1 VRGKVFL
8 WIALSLGIVLS
19 IVALVQVVL
28 AQQDMAEGRRNLRIA
43 WEAVYDG
50 DLKTAQAA
58 LERAGASL
66 SRATRRLESWPVM
79 PSRIIPGIRQNLG
92 VATALAK
99 AGAEFSLAGR
109 KGLDLLRLFPIE
121 DRHVVVPW
129 RDGVVDVRRLVEAS
143 EPARRL
149 EASIAKAYEVAA
161 SSEESFLIPSV
172 REARAEA
179 LKVLGRAK
187 RDAEVASAMT
197 FLLPRALGTEERRTW
212 LLGAENLAELRGRGG
227 FVGSWALAEGEAGR
241 VTLGSFLPLSKLPS
255 LNTEYRGEV
264 PAEYRDHY
272 FRLGGLS
279 TWSNLTMSPNFP
291 SAASLFLERVAASGG
306 PLAQGML
313 STDPQALSYLLE
325 VIGPIEVPA
334 VPHPITA
341 ENVVEWSLNRAY
353 YQFDVK
359 QERKDALAE
368 VAEKV
373 WQRLISGRDLDPA
386 ALFDA
391 FGRSLSEHHL
401 VIYSS
406 DPEEQAVIRRLGISG
421 EVKKVTGDYLFI
433 VGQNAG
439 ENKMDYYLE
448 RDISYRG
455 NLRDD
460 SVIEGTLE
468 LTLRNTAPSDTPLPN
483 YIGGS
488 RPHLG
493 LESGTARTYL
503 SVFVPGRAIL
513 REVLVD
519 RESSNNFENRLEFG
533 KRVFI
538 VSLDVKAGESR
549 SVTFHYLVPDVIGG
563 DGYRL
568 TIQDQATVRP
578 DRMRVQVLP
587 PPNWSL
593 HSSDSSDGKALLW
606 EGGIANDVELV
617 GRIQLPFLSRI
628 SGGLRQLVSFSSN

>member
-8 WIALSLGIVLS
+8 WIGLSLGVVVSML
-19 IVALVQVVL
+19 ALAQVVL
-28 AQQDMAEGRRNLRIA
+28 AQQDMAGGRSNLRIA
-43 WEAVYDG
+43 WEAAD
-50 DLKTAQAA
+50 DSDFKTAQAA

-66 SRATRRLESWPVM
+66 SRARRRLESWPVI
-79 PSRIIPGIRQNLG
+79 PGRIIPGIRQNLR
-92 VATALAK
+92 VVTAIAK
-99 AGAEFSLAGR
+99 AGTEFSLAAR
-109 KGLDLLRLFPIE
+109 EGLDLLKLFPIE

-129 RDGVVDVRRLVEAS
+129 RDGVVDVRPLVEAS

-149 EASIAKAYEVAA
+149 EMGIARAYEIAA
-161 SSEESFLIPSV
+161 SSEESLLIRPV

-197 FLLPRALGTEERRTW
+197 FLLPRALGAEERRTW
-212 LLGAENLAELRGRGG
+212 LLAAENLAELRGRGG
-227 FVGSWALAEGEAGR
+227 FPGSWALAETESGG
-241 VTLGSFLPLSKLPS
+241 VTLGSFMPLSRLPS
-255 LNTEYRGEV
+255 LNTEYRGGV

-272 FRLGGLS
+272 YRLGALS

-306 PLAQGML
+306 PFAQGMV

-325 VIGPIEVPA
+325 VIGPIEVSQ

-386 ALFDA
+386 ALFEA

-406 DPEEQAVIRRLGISG
+406 DPEEQAVIRGLGIGG

-448 RDISYRG
+448 RDVSYRG
-455 NLRDD
+455 NLSDD
-460 SVIEGTLE
+460 GGINGTLE
-468 LTLRNTAPSDTPLPN
+468 VTLRNTAPSDTPLPN

-493 LESGTARTYL
+493 LEPGTARTYL
-503 SVFVPGRAIL
+503 STFVPERAIL
-513 REVLVD
+513 KEVLLD
-519 RESSNNFENRLEFG
+519 GESSNNFDNRLEFD

-549 SVTFHYLVPDVIGG
+549 SVTFRYLVPDVVGG

-587 PPNWSL
+587 PPKWSL
-593 HSSDSSDGKALLW
+593 RSSVSSDGNALLW
-606 EGGIANDVELV
+606 EGGIANDVELL
-617 GRIQLPFLSRI
+617 GRIQLPILSRI
-628 SGGLRQLVSFSSN
+628 SGGLRQLVSFFSN

>member
-1 VRGKVFL
+1 VRRKVFL
-8 WIALSLGIVLS
+8 WFGLSLGVALS
-19 IVALVQVVL
+19 ILALAQVVL
-28 AQQDMAEGRRNLRIA
+28 AQQDMAEGRSNLRIA
-43 WEAVYDG
+43 WEAVDES
-50 DLKTAQAA
+50 DAKSAQAA
-58 LERAGASL
+58 LERSGTSL

-79 PSRIIPGIRQNLG
+79 PARIIPGIRQNLK

-99 AGAEFSLAGR
+99 AGAEFSLASR
-109 KGLDLLRLFPIE
+109 EGLDLLRLFPIE

-129 RDGVVDVRRLVEAS
+129 RDGVVDVGRLSEAS

-149 EASIAKAYEVAA
+149 EASIAKAYEIAA
-161 SSEESFLIPSV
+161 SSDGSLLIPPV

-179 LKVLGRAK
+179 LQVLGRAK
-187 RDAEVASAMT
+187 RDAEVVSAMT
-197 FLLPRALGTEERRTW
+197 FLLPRALGAEERRTW
-212 LLGAENLAELRGRGG
+212 LLAAENLAELRGRGG
-227 FVGSWALAEGEAGR
+227 FVGSWALAEAEAGR
-241 VTLGSFLPLSKLPS
+241 LTLGSFMPLSRLPS
-255 LNTEYRGEV
+255 LNTEYQGGV

-272 FRLGGLS
+272 YRLGALS
-279 TWSNLTMSPNFP
+279 TWSNLTMSPHFP

-306 PLAQGML
+306 PFAQGMI

-325 VIGPIEVPA
+325 VTGPIEVSR

-353 YQFDVK
+353 YQFDDK
-359 QERKDALAE
+359 QERKDTLAE

-386 ALFDA
+386 ALFEA

-401 VIYSS
+401 VVYSS
-406 DPEEQAVIRRLGISG
+406 DPEEQAVIQRLGIGG
-421 EVKKVTGDYLFI
+421 EVKRVTGDYLFI

-439 ENKMDYYLE
+439 ENKMDYYIE

-455 NLRDD
+455 NLSDD
-460 SVIEGTLE
+460 GGINGTLE
-468 LTLRNTAPSDTPLPN
+468 VTLRNTAASDIPLPN

-503 SVFVPGRAIL
+503 SVFVPVRAVL

-519 RESSNNFENRLEFG
+519 RESSNNFDNRLEFD

-549 SVTFHYLVPDVIGG
+549 SVTFHYLVPDVIGR

-568 TIQDQATVRP
+568 TIQDQATVRQ
-578 DRMRVQVLP
+578 DKMRVQVFP
-587 PPNWSL
+587 PSKWSL
-593 HSSDSSDGKALLW
+593 HSSVSSDGKALLW

-617 GRIQLPFLSRI
+617 GRIQLPLLSRI

>member
-1 VRGKVFL
+1 VKGKVFL
-8 WIALSLGIVLS
+8 WIGLSLGISLS
-19 IVALVQVVL
+19 MVALAQVVL
-28 AQQDMAEGRRNLRIA
+28 AQQDMAEGRSNLRIA
-43 WEAVYDG
+43 WEAVDDS

-66 SRATRRLESWPVM
+66 SRATRRLESWPLL
-79 PSRIIPGIRQNLG
+79 PGRIIPGIRQNLK
-92 VATALAK
+92 VATAIAK
-99 AGAEFSLAGR
+99 GATEFSLAAR
-109 KGLDLLRLFPIE
+109 EGLDLLKLFPME
-121 DRHVVVPW
+121 DGRVVVPW

-149 EASIAKAYEVAA
+149 EARIARAYEIAA
-161 SSEESFLIPSV
+161 SSDEYLLIPSV
-172 REARAEA
+172 QQARAEA
-179 LKVLGRAK
+179 LDLLGSAK
-187 RDAEVASAMT
+187 RKAEVASAMT
-197 FLLPRALGTEERRTW
+197 FLLPRALGMEERRTW
-212 LLGAENLAELRGRGG
+212 LLAAENLAELRGRGG

-241 VTLGSFLPLSKLPS
+241 VTLGSFMPLSKLPS

-279 TWSNLTMSPNFP
+279 TWPNLTMSPNFP
-291 SAASLFLERVAASGG
+291 SAAPLFLERVAASGG
-306 PLAQGML
+306 PFAQGML

-325 VIGPIEVPA
+325 VIGPIEVSG

-373 WQRLISGRDLDPA
+373 WERLISGRDLDPA
-386 ALFDA
+386 ALFEA
-391 FGRSLSEHHL
+391 FGRSLSEGHL

-406 DPEEQAVIRRLGISG
+406 DPEEQAVIQRLGIGG

-433 VGQNAG
+433 VGQNTG

-455 NLRDD
+455 SLGSDGD
-460 SVIEGTLE
+460 IKGTLE

-513 REVLVD
+513 REVAID
-519 RESSNNFENRLEFG
+519 GKPSDNFDNRLEFD

-538 VSLDVKAGESR
+538 VSLDVRAGESR
-549 SVTFHYLVPDVIGG
+549 SVTFHYLVPDVIGR

-587 PPNWSL
+587 PSKWSL
-593 HSSDSSDGKALLW
+593 HSTVSSDGKALLW
-606 EGGIANDVELV
+606 EGEIASDVELL

-628 SGGLRQLVSFSSN
+628 SGGLRQLISISSN

>member
-8 WIALSLGIVLS
+8 WIGLSLGIALS
-19 IVALVQVVL
+19 MVALAQVVL
-28 AQQDMAEGRRNLRIA
+28 AQQDMAEGRSNLRSA
-43 WEAVYDG
+43 WEAVHDSNG
-50 DLKTAQAA
+50 KTAQAA
-58 LERAGASL
+58 LEGAGASL
-66 SRATRRLESWPVM
+66 SRATRRLDSWPVKAA
-79 PSRIIPGIRQNLG
+79 RIIPGIRQNLK

-109 KGLDLLRLFPIE
+109 DGLDLLRLFPIE
-121 DRHVVVPW
+121 DGHVDVPW

-143 EPARRL
+143 GPARRL
-149 EASIAKAYEVAA
+149 ETRIAKAYEIAA
-161 SSEESFLIPSV
+161 SSDESLLILPV

-187 RDAEVASAMT
+187 RDVEVASAMS
-197 FLLPRALGTEERRTW
+197 FLLPRALGADERRTW
-212 LLGAENLAELRGRGG
+212 LLAAENLAELRGRGG
-227 FVGSWALAEGEAGR
+227 FVGSWALAEADGGA
-241 VTLGSFLPLSKLPS
+241 VTLGSFMPLSRLPS
-255 LNTEYRGEV
+255 LNTEYRGGV
-264 PAEYRDHY
+264 PVEYRDHY
-272 FRLGGLS
+272 YRLGALS
-279 TWSNLTMSPNFP
+279 TWSNLTMSPHFP

-306 PLAQGML
+306 PLAQGMI

-325 VIGPIEVPA
+325 VTGPIEVSR

-353 YQFDVK
+353 YQFDDK
-359 QERKDALAE
+359 QERKDTLAE

-386 ALFDA
+386 ALFEA
-391 FGRSLSEHHL
+391 FGRSLTERHL
-401 VIYSS
+401 VVYSS
-406 DPEEQAVIRRLGISG
+406 DPEEQAVIQRLGIGG
-421 EVKKVTGDYLFI
+421 EVKRVTGDYLFI

-455 NLRDD
+455 DLSHDGGIN
-460 SVIEGTLE
+460 GTLE
-468 LTLRNTAPSDTPLPN
+468 VTLRNTAPSDIPLPN

-519 RESSNNFENRLEFG
+519 RESSNNFDNRLEFD

-538 VSLDVKAGESR
+538 VNLDVKAGESR
-549 SVTFHYLVPDVIGG
+549 SVTFRYLVPDVVGR
-563 DGYRL
+563 DSYRL

-578 DRMRVQVLP
+578 DRMRVEVLP
-587 PPNWSL
+587 PPKWSL
-593 HSSDSSDGKALLW
+593 HSSVSSDGKALLW

-617 GRIQLPFLSRI
+617 GRIQLPLLSRI

>member
-8 WIALSLGIVLS
+8 WIGLSLGIALP
-19 IVALVQVVL
+19 IVALAQVVL
-28 AQQDMAEGRRNLRIA
+28 AQQDMAEGRSNLRSA
-43 WEAVYDG
+43 WEAVHDS
-50 DLKTAQAA
+50 DRKTAEAA

-66 SRATRRLESWPVM
+66 SRATRRLDSWPVKAA
-79 PSRIIPGIRQNLG
+79 RIIPGIRQNLK

-109 KGLDLLRLFPIE
+109 DGLDLLRLFPIE

-129 RDGVVDVRRLVEAS
+129 RDGVVEVRRLVEAS
-143 EPARRL
+143 GPARRL
-149 EASIAKAYEVAA
+149 EARIAKAYEIAA
-161 SSEESFLIPSV
+161 SSDESLLIPPV

-187 RDAEVASAMT
+187 RDVEIASAMS
-197 FLLPRALGTEERRTW
+197 FLLPRALGAEERRTW
-212 LLGAENLAELRGRGG
+212 LLAAENLAELRGRGG
-227 FVGSWALAEGEAGR
+227 FVGSWALAEAEGGG
-241 VTLGSFLPLSKLPS
+241 VTLGSFMPLSRLPS
-255 LNTEYRGEV
+255 LNTEYRGGV

-272 FRLGGLS
+272 HRLGALS
-279 TWSNLTMSPNFP
+279 TWSNLTMSPHFP

-306 PLAQGML
+306 PLAQGMI

-325 VIGPIEVPA
+325 VTGPIEVSR

-353 YQFDVK
+353 YQFDDK
-359 QERKDALAE
+359 QERKDTLAE

-386 ALFDA
+386 ALFEA
-391 FGRSLSEHHL
+391 FGRSLTEHHL
-401 VIYSS
+401 VVYSS
-406 DPEEQAVIRRLGISG
+406 DPEEQAVIRRLGIGG
-421 EVKKVTGDYLFI
+421 EVKSVTGDYLFI
-433 VGQNAG
+433 VGQNTG

-455 NLRDD
+455 NLRDAGD
-460 SVIEGTLE
+460 INGTLE
-468 LTLRNTAPSDTPLPN
+468 VTLRNTAPSDSPLPN

-519 RESSNNFENRLEFG
+519 GKSSNNFDNRLEFD

-538 VSLDVKAGESR
+538 VNLDVKAGESR
-549 SVTFHYLVPDVIGG
+549 SVTFHYLVPDAIGR

-568 TIQDQATVRP
+568 TIQDQAMVRP
-578 DRMRVQVLP
+578 DRMRVEVLP
-587 PPNWSL
+587 PPKWSL
-593 HSSDSSDGKALLW
+593 HSSASSDGKALLW
-606 EGGIANDVELV
+606 EGEIAKDVELV
-617 GRIQLPFLSRI
+617 GLVQLPLLSRI
-628 SGGLRQLVSFSSN
+628 SGGLRQLISISSN

>member
-1 VRGKVFL
+1 VKGKVFL
-8 WIALSLGIVLS
+8 WIGLSLGIALS
-19 IVALVQVVL
+19 LVALAQVVF
-28 AQQDMAEGRRNLRIA
+28 AYRDMAEGRSNLRIA
-43 WEAVYDG
+43 WEAVYEG
-50 DLKTAQAA
+50 DLQTAQAA
-58 LERAGASL
+58 LETAGASL
-66 SRATRRLESWPVM
+66 GRATRRLESWPVI
-79 PSRIIPGIRQNLG
+79 PGRIIPGIRQNLK
-92 VATALAK
+92 VAIALAK
-99 AGAEFSLAGR
+99 AGTEFSVAGR
-109 KGLDLLRLFPIE
+109 EGLGLLKVFPIE
-121 DRHVVVPW
+121 DRRVVVPW

-143 EPARRL
+143 EPTRRL
-149 EASIAKAYEVAA
+149 ETSIAKAYEIAA
-161 SSEESFLIPSV
+161 SSDESLLIRPV
-172 REARAEA
+172 REARAES

-212 LLGAENLAELRGRGG
+212 LLAAENLAELRGRGG
-227 FVGSWALAEGEAGR
+227 FVGSWALAEAEAGR
-241 VTLGSFLPLSKLPS
+241 LTLGSFMPLSRLPS
-255 LNTEYRGEV
+255 LNTDYRGEV

-272 FRLGGLS
+272 YRLGGLS

-306 PLAQGML
+306 PFAQGML
-313 STDPQALSYLLE
+313 STDPQALSYLLQ
-325 VIGPIEVPA
+325 VVGPIEISA
-334 VPHPITA
+334 VPHPITT

-386 ALFDA
+386 ALFEA

-401 VIYSS
+401 VVYSS
-406 DPEEQAVIRRLGISG
+406 DPEEQAVIRRLGIGG
-421 EVKKVTGDYLFI
+421 EVKRVTGDYLFI

-439 ENKMDYYLE
+439 ENKMDYYFE

-455 NLRDD
+455 NLSDD
-460 SVIEGTLE
+460 GGINGTLE
-468 LTLRNTAPSDTPLPN
+468 VTLRNTAPSDIPLPN

-493 LESGTARTYL
+493 LEPGTARTYL

-513 REVLVD
+513 EEVLLD
-519 RESSNNFENRLEFG
+519 GESSNNFDNRLEFD

-549 SVTFHYLVPDVIGG
+549 SVTFRYLVPDVVGR

-587 PPNWSL
+587 PPKWSL
-593 HSSDSSDGKALLW
+593 HSGVSSDGRALLW
-606 EGGIANDVELV
+606 EGEIESDLELL
-617 GRIQLPFLSRI
+617 GRIQLPILSRI
-628 SGGLRQLVSFSSN
+628 SGGLRQLISISSN